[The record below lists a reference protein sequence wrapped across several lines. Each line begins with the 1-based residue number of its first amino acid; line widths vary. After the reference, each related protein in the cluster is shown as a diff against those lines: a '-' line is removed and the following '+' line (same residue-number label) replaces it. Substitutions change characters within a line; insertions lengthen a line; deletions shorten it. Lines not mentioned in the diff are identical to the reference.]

1 MSMRTAQP
9 RFPLGVA
16 SRIWDYIEEPKN
28 VTLVQALVVYTAAVG
43 GGIMTLLYPPRTT
56 SVILGDGLMTFTAAL
71 MVFSGVIG
79 WVTSVSGWWWI
90 ERTLAVGLLGLA
102 GAAYTY
108 SVIEAQVLSEG
119 NRWMQLA
126 WITIALGGLLVRYMR
141 IRKANYDPVL

>member
-1 MSMRTAQP
+1 MPRHISGARGRARAWARP

-43 GGIMTLLYPPRTT
+43 GGVLTLIYPPTTT
-56 SVILGDGLMTFTAAL
+56 SVILGDGLVTFVASM

-90 ERTLAVGLLGLA
+90 
-102 GAAYTY
+102 
-108 SVIEAQVLSEG
+108 
-119 NRWMQLA
+119 
-126 WITIALGGLLVRYMR
+126 
-141 IRKANYDPVL
+141 

>member
-1 MSMRTAQP
+1 M
-9 RFPLGVA
+9 GVA

-28 VTLVQALVVYTAAVG
+28 VTLVQALWVYSAAVAG
-43 GGIMTLLYPPRTT
+43 GVLTLIYPPTTT
-56 SVILGDGLMTFTAAL
+56 SVILGDGLVTFVASM
-71 MVFSGVIG
+71 MVFSGVVG
-79 WVTSVSGWWWI
+79 WVTSVSGWWWV
-90 ERTLAVGLLGLA
+90 ERTLAVGLLMLA

-126 WITIALGGLLVRYMR
+126 WLTIAGGGLLIRYMR